1 MEVARFGIT
10 GARRTKIQPRILLL
24 LATMLVTCASVHAE
38 TLSGTVVGVSD
49 GDTITVLDANREQH
63 KIRVTGIDA
72 PYMQVIAI
80 RSR

>member
-1 MEVARFGIT
+1 
-10 GARRTKIQPRILLL
+10 
-24 LATMLVTCASVHAE
+24 MLVACASVSAA

-49 GDTITVLDANREQH
+49 GDTITVLDANREQY
-63 KIRVTGIDA
+63 KIRVAGIDA

>member
-1 MEVARFGIT
+1 MEAARFGIT
-10 GARRTKIQPRILLL
+10 GARRTKIQPRKLL
-24 LATMLVTCASVHAE
+24 LAAMLVACASVNAA

-49 GDTITVLDANREQH
+49 GDTITVLDANREQY
-63 KIRVTGIDA
+63 KIRVAGIDA